1 MEIKELLKGIDCPC
15 GKHHSCDIDFIAIE
29 RGAINYLT
37 GLCANDQC
45 ILIVADENTYAA
57 AGSQT
62 EAALSGRNVKKVIFP
77 GNVVLIPNED
87 AVGKVNEHLDGVDK
101 IIGIG
106 SGVIQDLCKYVS
118 HKSGIP
124 YYVVATAPSMDGYT
138 STGAAMIMGGMK
150 VTYSAGLPT
159 VLVADPAILKDAPF
173 EMIQAGYGDIVGK
186 YSALN
191 DWRLSQVV
199 NDEYFCQDIY
209 DMTMDMVHK
218 TLALADGLVRRDEE
232 SIKVLM
238 EALIIVGIAMSFA
251 GSSRPASGSEHHLSH
266 FFEITGIVHNEEYF
280 PHGIDVAYSTIVT
293 AALRDELLEREWPS
307 TQYRPGREA
316 YKQTLKEIYGS
327 VAEGCI
333 ALQDK
338 VGLYNKD
345 MVSIYKAKEPQIRAV
360 LAEMPKA
367 TEIEKMLAAVGMDKA
382 EFHKLY
388 SDKKIADAIAYA
400 KELKDR
406 YTVLWLHYDLFGGE
420 NA

>member
-1 MEIKELLKGIDCPC
+1 MEIKELLKGVDCTC

-29 RGAINYLT
+29 NGAIKYLT
-37 GLCANDQC
+37 NLCADDKC
-45 ILIVADENTYAA
+45 ILLVADENTFAA
-57 AGSQT
+57 AGNQT
-62 EAALSGRNVKKVIFP
+62 EAALAGLNVRKIVFP
-77 GNVVLIPNED
+77 GNVVLIPNEN
-87 AVGKVNEHLDGVDK
+87 AVAKVTENLEGVDK

-118 HKSGIP
+118 HKNNIS

-159 VLVADPAILKDAPF
+159 VLVADPAILKEAPF

-186 YSALN
+186 FSALN

-199 NDEYFCQDIY
+199 NGEYFCQDIY

-218 TLALADGLVRRDEE
+218 TLALAEGLVRRDEE

-238 EALIIVGIAMSFA
+238 EALIVVGIAMSFA

-293 AALRDELLEREWPS
+293 AALRDELLAKDWPS
-307 TQYRPGREA
+307 AQYRPTREE
-316 YKQTLKEIYGS
+316 YENILKDIYGS

-338 VGLYNKD
+338 VGLYKKD
-345 MVSIYKAKEPQIRAV
+345 MVSIYKAKEAEIRAV

-367 TEIEKMLAAVGMDKA
+367 AEIEKMLAAVGLDKKD
-382 EFHKLY
+382 FHKLY
-388 SDKKIADAIAYA
+388 SDKKIADAVAYA

-406 YTVLWLHYDLFGGE
+406 YTVLWLHYDLFGGKK
-420 NA
+420 A

>member
-1 MEIKELLKGIDCPC
+1 MEIQELLKGIDCTC

-29 RGAINYLT
+29 RGAIDHLT
-37 GLCANDQC
+37 RLCAQDAC
-45 ILIVADENTYAA
+45 ILIVADENTFGV
-57 AGSQT
+57 AGDAVM
-62 EAALSGRNVKKVIFP
+62 AALEGHNVKKVIFP
-77 GNVVLIPNED
+77 GDEILIPNED
-87 AVGKVNEHLDGVDK
+87 AVEKVNEHLEGVSK

-118 HKSGIP
+118 HESGIP

-150 VTYSAGLPT
+150 VTYAAGLPS
-159 VLVADPAILKDAPF
+159 VILSDPAILKDAPM

-218 TLALADGLVRRDEE
+218 TLALAEGLVNRDEE
-232 SIKVLM
+232 SVKVLM
-238 EALIIVGIAMSFA
+238 EALIVVGIAMSFA

-266 FFEITGIVHNEEYF
+266 YFEITGIVHGEDYF
-280 PHGIDVAYSTIVT
+280 PHGIDVAYSTIIT
-293 AALRDELLEREWPS
+293 AGIRDSLLEKEWPA
-307 TQYRPGREA
+307 TQYRPTREA
-316 YKQTLKEIYGS
+316 YEAQVTEIYGP
-327 VAEGCI
+327 VAAGCI
-333 ALQDK
+333 ALQDN
-338 VGLYNKD
+338 VGLYKKD
-345 MVSIYKAKEPQIRAV
+345 MVSIYKAKEAQIRAV

-367 TEIEKMLAAVGMDKA
+367 AEIEAMLSAVGLDKK
-382 EFHKLY
+382 EFYEMY
-388 SDKKIADAIAYA
+388 SEKKIADAILYA

-406 YTVLWLHYDLFGGE
+406 YTVLWLNYDLFGG
-420 NA
+420 AQ